1 MKATPFE
8 PGQILGGY
16 RVDGLKHL
24 GETIDDTTYD
34 CHTICCGKEAV
45 KTQVILSDARKR
57 GQKACKS
64 CADKIYQEQ
73 RRARTRRHVGEI
85 AAFYEVLEVVNDGY
99 RVRTTCCQSEL
110 VKSHRQVTE
119 AQRQGMCCCLFC
131 KKAGFVKKAPEVV
144 VTMPADTRQVWCLET
159 QGLISAALAW
169 PRPRS
174 LAAC

>member
-1 MKATPFE
+1 MKAKPFE

-16 RVDGLKHL
+16 RVDALKHL
-24 GETIDDTTYD
+24 GETIDDNTYD
-34 CHTICCGKEAV
+34 CHTICCGKEA
-45 KTQVILSDARKR
+45 IRSHMALYGARRR
-57 GQKACKS
+57 GNKS
-64 CADKIYQEQ
+64 CKNCADRAYHAD
-73 RRARTRRHVGEI
+73 RRAKSRRQVGEI
-85 AAFYEVLEVVNDGY
+85 LGHYQILGHVEDAY

-119 AQRQGMCCCLFC
+119 AQRQGMYCCLFC
-131 KKAGFVKKAPEVV
+131 KKAGFVKKAPEVA

>member
-1 MKATPFE
+1 MKAKPFE

-45 KTQVILSDARKR
+45 KTHVILFDARKR
-57 GQKACKS
+57 GQKACKP

-73 RRARTRRHVGEI
+73 RRAKTRRQVGEI
-85 AAFYEVLEVVNDGY
+85 LAFYEVLEVVGDGY
-99 RVRTTCCQSEL
+99 RVRTTCCQNEL
-110 VKSHRQVTE
+110 IKSHTQVTQ
-119 AQRQGMCCCLFC
+119 ASYQGMACCRACRDARLVI
-131 KKAGFVKKAPEVV
+131 KKEEEVPV
-144 VTMPADTRQVWCLET
+144 IQDTRQVWCLET